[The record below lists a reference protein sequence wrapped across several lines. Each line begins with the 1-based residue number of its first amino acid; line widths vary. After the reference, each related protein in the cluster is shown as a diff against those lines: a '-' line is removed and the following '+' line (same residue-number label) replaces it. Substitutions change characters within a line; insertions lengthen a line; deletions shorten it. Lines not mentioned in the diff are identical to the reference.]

1 MYGSLSRRPTTKTR
15 RNHDYFQYDQC
26 AYHCIDAF
34 NGVIEPQQ
42 DGCLH
47 WHIMLY
53 SSVLSPELLE
63 KAAAATTKSL
73 QSQIGKMLNSI
84 TCTTVP
90 CDIHQWYNDILSS
103 VKHVGKCPQGADIK
117 VPDASS
123 NYEDCISIGMKK
135 STLTGMHGHGFCCEK
150 GKRGKYMCR
159 LVFKRGVH
167 TLDTC
172 PLLII
177 LFRLENI
184 VKNNM
189 QMYELFQWM
198 KIPLPCLMHLIML

>member
-1 MYGSLSRRPTTKTR
+1 
-15 RNHDYFQYDQC
+15 
-26 AYHCIDAF
+26 
-34 NGVIEPQQ
+34 
-42 DGCLH
+42 
-47 WHIMLY
+47 MLY
-53 SSVLSPELLE
+53 SNVLSPELLE

-73 QSQIGKMLNSI
+73 QSQIGKMLDSI

-103 VKHVGKCPQGADIK
+103 VKHGGKCPQGADIK

-123 NYEDCISIGMKK
+123 NYEDFISIEMKK

-150 GKRGKYMCR
+150 GKRGKYMCH
-159 LVFKRGVH
+159 LVFKQGLH

-177 LFRLENI
+177 LFRSENI
-184 VKNNM
+184 VKNKM
-189 QMYELFQWM
+189 QTFEQFQWM
-198 KIPLPCLMHLIML
+198 KIPLPC